1 MANINSKTIKNVRD
15 LIVYQT
21 AFDAAMEIFN
31 LTRAFPSEEKYSLID
46 QIRRSSRSVCSNLSE
61 GWYKRQYIAAFV
73 SKLADSMQ
81 EASETQTWLD
91 FSLALGYLNV
101 KKYDELF
108 KKYETVIS
116 QLITMK
122 HKAAT
127 FCPKK

>member
-1 MANINSKTIKNVRD
+1 
-15 LIVYQT
+15 
-21 AFDAAMEIFN
+21 
-31 LTRAFPSEEKYSLID
+31 
-46 QIRRSSRSVCSNLSE
+46 
-61 GWYKRQYIAAFV
+61 
-73 SKLADSMQ
+73 MQ